1 MGSWTKSFIH
11 VSFSAFACARVFKG
25 CASDPTSHGAP
36 CRLSPR
42 ALVPV
47 VRPRSRAE
55 QYRLRGRHSGQA
67 GPTTQGQQT
76 SACPVPGLAPLPAGP
91 FLPRPPPFFSLPST
105 VFSPPKINDIQ
116 PFVCFLPSYLVP
128 DLFLDPLPALSLL
141 LPAFS
146 RCILSSTPH
155 THTANMSRRE
165 TGGTPS
171 NAPSGRQNE
180 YFVPRDGIDREVIT
194 ADICR
199 YLGNDALVRPGI
211 YTVRFCCSLVSPTHP
226 PRGFLLVTS
235 C

>member
-1 MGSWTKSFIH
+1 MFLS
-11 VSFSAFACARVFKG
+11 
-25 CASDPTSHGAP
+25 
-36 CRLSPR
+36 RLSHAREFFRLCKRPYE
-42 ALVPV
+42 
-47 VRPRSRAE
+47 PRSSLSSVARGPSASG
-55 QYRLRGRHSGQA
+55 QAAVQSSAPYRLRGRHSGQA

-116 PFVCFLPSYLVP
+116 PFVCFLP
-128 DLFLDPLPALSLL
+128 FLPGARSLL
-141 LPAFS
+141 GPAASFVALVAGIFS
-146 RCILSSTPH
+146 LHSFYPSHAHTH